1 MSGNATTTAT
11 PQTSYGSAAVSN
23 RVRPGGSLGSG
34 QYYPIVDASTGRID
48 VYRYTPQRGGSVK
61 TQIGSIPRG
70 GNFTPTTQS
79 NSAEIL
85 HFSSNT
91 GRQQFR
97 DNARQVVTRQWDG
110 RSQPPPNTI
119 INGANSLQAAYGGPG
134 SASGATQGNQDTW
147 PQGSQT
153 AATTDQQRLQQLDRA
168 LTQPGRPNTSL
179 GSGQTLVYPVTIRQ
193 QEQDHLKI
201 KMVAYK
207 PKEMGFKASGDLSGV
222 GSRQKN
228 RKGLGTVIL
237 PIPGGISDTNAVSW
251 GGEQMDPLAAGTADA
266 AYATIMK
273 GVRAGADKVGDA
285 FEQIKQNSEDVKTG
299 LGAAIAGMASGT
311 GKQILQRTEGAII
324 NPNMELLF
332 NNPTLRPFTFN
343 WKLAARSS
351 NEAKEILKII
361 RFFKQGMAPIRQAP
375 NLFLKSPNTFQL
387 TYKHKGRDHKAINLI
402 KECALQTFT
411 TAYTPDGNYATFEDG
426 VMTSYQITMNFTELE
441 PVYSDDY
448 DEIGTDQLGF

>member
-11 PQTSYGSAAVSN
+11 PQTTYGSSDVSN

-34 QYYPIVDASTGRID
+34 QYYPIVNSSTGRID
-48 VYRYTPQRGGSVK
+48 VYRYTDGNS

-70 GNFTPTTQS
+70 GSFTPNTQS
-79 NSAEIL
+79 NSAETL
-85 HFSSNT
+85 HFSSTT

-153 AATTDQQRLQQLDRA
+153 AATTNQQLDRA

-179 GSGQTLVYPVTIRQ
+179 GPGQTLVYPVTIRQ

-207 PKEMGFKASGDLSGV
+207 PKEMGFKASGDLSGI

-251 GGEQMDPLAAGTADA
+251 GGDTMDPGAAGFSDLAYTA
-266 AYATIMK
+266 MME
-273 GVRAGADKVGDA
+273 GVRKAAEKAGDA
-285 FEQIKQNSEDVKTG
+285 FEEVKQNSEDVKKA
-299 LGAAIAGMASGT
+299 LGTAIAGMASGT
-311 GKQILQRTEGAII
+311 GKQLLQRTDGAII

-448 DEIGTDQLGF
+448 DEIGTDQIGF